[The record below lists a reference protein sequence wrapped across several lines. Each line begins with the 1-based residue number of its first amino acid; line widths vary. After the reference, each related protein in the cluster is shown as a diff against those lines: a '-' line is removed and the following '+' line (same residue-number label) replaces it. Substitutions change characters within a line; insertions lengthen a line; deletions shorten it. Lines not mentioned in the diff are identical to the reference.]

1 MRFVAEQQHLQAE
14 QFRKP
19 FLKTGFK
26 SLNTLSTILFAW
38 VTPIHKSV
46 MVL

>member
-14 QFRKP
+14 QFGKP
-19 FLKTGFK
+19 FLKTGLK
-26 SLNTLSTILFAW
+26 SLSTLSTILFAW
-38 VTPIHKSV
+38 VIPIHKSV